1 MLKFEFDPGKDTA
14 NRRKHGISLERAV
27 DFDWAEARI
36 GPDTRRDYGEP
47 RFIATGL
54 IEGRLHVM
62 VFARRGD
69 AMRVIG
75 LRKANRREAK
85 RHEEKKETAA
95 H

>member
-1 MLKFEFDPGKDTA
+1 MLKFEFDSGKDAA
-14 NRRKHGISLERAV
+14 NRRKHGISLERVV
-27 DFDWAEARI
+27 DFDWAEAQIER
-36 GPDTRRDYGEP
+36 DTRRDYGEP
-47 RFIATGL
+47 RFVATGW
-54 IEGRLHVM
+54 IEGRLHVV

-85 RHEEKKETAA
+85 RHEETNEATA

>member
-1 MLKFEFDPGKDTA
+1 MLKFEFDSGKDAA

-36 GPDTRRDYGEP
+36 ESDARRDYGEP
-47 RFIATGL
+47 RYIATGL

-69 AMRVIG
+69 ATRVIG

-85 RHEEKKETAA
+85 RHEEKKEAVA

>member
-1 MLKFEFDPGKDTA
+1 MLKFEFDSGKDAA

-36 GPDTRRDYGEP
+36 EPDTRRDYGEP

-69 AMRVIG
+69 ATRVIG
-75 LRKANRREAK
+75 LRKANRREVK
-85 RHEEKKETAA
+85 RHEEKEETSA